1 MVVRSTIC
9 IEISLFIHGI
19 SETQGE
25 NTYFPM
31 HYKLDLQLTETELDP
46 IHGICYPKYGKPRP
60 IIVMHGAKLEAN
72 YL

>member
-1 MVVRSTIC
+1 MVSLKHKVKIH
-9 IEISLFIHGI
+9 ISLRTIN
-19 SETQGE
+19 Q
-25 NTYFPM
+25 N
-31 HYKLDLQLTETELDP
+31 LDLQLTENELDP